1 MNNLD
6 YIDNIYDMNNKILN
20 LLILMLKIW
29 KSNPYLQSDND
40 FTDDRKK
47 NMLKKSI

>member
-20 LLILMLKIW
+20 LLILMLKIR
-29 KSNPYLQSDND
+29 KRYPYLQSDND
-40 FTDDRKK
+40 LLMIEKK
-47 NMLKKSI
+47 KC